1 MSKKPVL
8 GHIDCPYC
16 FASDT
21 MRITHD
27 KNGKPFGHCDDCDGQ
42 LRVGGKPYREK
53 KFIER
58 YPFSG
63 QKAPEIPVTVT
74 VPAPVEKPATVE
86 PIAPVTAPVAP
97 VQQTQKRKAGFA
109 DALQMLGGGK

>member
-1 MSKKPVL
+1 MQKHAL

-16 FASDT
+16 AAPKM

-27 KNGKPFGHCDDCDGQ
+27 KNGKPFGHCEDCTGQ
-42 LRVGGKPYREK
+42 LRVGGHSYREK

-63 QKAPEIPVTVT
+63 QKAPEMPVTVT
-74 VPAPVEKPATVE
+74 EPKPVEKPAAV
-86 PIAPVTAPVAP
+86 ALVAP
-97 VQQTQKRKAGFA
+97 VSVPEAPKEQTRKKASFA
-109 DALQMLGGGK
+109 DALDFLGGRA

>member
-1 MSKKPVL
+1 MKNPTL
-8 GHIDCPYC
+8 GHIDCPHC
-16 FASDT
+16 FASNT

-27 KNGKPFGHCDDCDGQ
+27 RNGKPFGHCDDCNGQ
-42 LRVGGKPYREK
+42 LRVGGNSYREK

-58 YPFSG
+58 YPFAG

-74 VPAPVEKPATVE
+74 EPKPEEKPPAVAPVE
-86 PIAPVTAPVAP
+86 PVSVP
-97 VQQTQKRKAGFA
+97 VQPRKKASFA